1 MSIFSTLSLK
11 IYGDTYEEIVMLCQ
25 ERISEFYEIEESE
38 IKTKINYE
46 IIVEENQEMESGFS
60 YEALVTV
67 RGKDV

>member
-1 MSIFSTLSLK
+1 MSIFSTLNLK

-25 ERISEFYEIEESE
+25 ERICEFYEIEESE
-38 IKTKINYE
+38 IKTKISYE
-46 IIVEENQEMESGFS
+46 INVEENQEMESGFS